1 MQMEAP
7 QLACEDQMASTTFSG
22 PVKAGPIKET
32 TGTTVG
38 TNVKNTGFVLMAQ
51 SVVLDIIGATAADQ
65 VVATIPAGS
74 QIVDVILNVVVANTD
89 TGTATV
95 SVGTSSA
102 ATAFLPATSVKSTG
116 TTRGTLTSSVA
127 TDVGT
132 SDIQVLADFT
142 AQNGNGAAGSATVTV
157 LYIQSNDL

>member
-1 MQMEAP
+1 
-7 QLACEDQMASTTFSG
+7 MATTTFSG
-22 PVKAGPIKET
+22 PVKAGTIKET

-38 TNVKNTGFVLMAQ
+38 TNVKNTGFTLMAQ
-51 SVVLDIIGATAADQ
+51 SAVIDIIGATAADQ

-74 QIVDVILNVVVANTD
+74 QIVDVILNVVTANDD

-95 SVGTSSA
+95 AVGTSGTA
-102 ATAFLPATSVKSTG
+102 NAFLPATSVKTAA
-116 TTRGTLTSSVA
+116 TTRGTLSNSAA

-132 SDIQVLADFT
+132 TDIQVLADFT

-157 LYIQSNDL
+157 LYIQSNNLL